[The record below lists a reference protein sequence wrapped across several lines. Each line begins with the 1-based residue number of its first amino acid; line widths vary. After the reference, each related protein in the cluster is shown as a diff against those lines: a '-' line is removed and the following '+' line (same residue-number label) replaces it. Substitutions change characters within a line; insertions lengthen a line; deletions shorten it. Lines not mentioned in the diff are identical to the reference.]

1 MLKCN
6 KGLSLI
12 IGSAWPPDRKTRL
25 TSHVMYRLRRL
36 SARERVV
43 ELQPLILRYIWQGE
57 EAPWEAQPSFV
68 SPRSSSDVT

>member
-1 MLKCN
+1 MAPN
-6 KGLSLI
+6 
-12 IGSAWPPDRKTRL
+12 RKTRL

-43 ELQPLILRYIWQGE
+43 ELQPLILRTLGKHFQAGYIWQGE

-68 SPRSSSDVT
+68 LPRSSSDVT